1 MQLIYALETGKEGYE
16 KKDPVQS
23 LQKQFDNSRNLFVYL
38 LYFLTE
44 VARYAETDAR
54 IRALKNLPSSE
65 DLVVNTKI
73 AGNELL
79 QKILDNVSLRKAFK
93 DNPPGFEDTRDRVKK
108 IYGDL
113 MVSDLYRQYIQ
124 QPARNRNDEKGIV
137 QFIFTDL
144 MLPNED
150 FTAHIEDHFINWD
163 DDAEMMK
170 QLILNYL
177 NKPGMYDLQ
186 DIPGEEKW
194 KFAKDLLTAVLQKKE
209 YVTDLIRPKLIN
221 WDADRIAL
229 LDMILMQMGVC
240 EFLFFETIPPKVT
253 INEYIDIAKDYS
265 TTQSGQFVNGILDS
279 IHKELISQ
287 NKIHKIDFKQK
298 SN

>member
-1 MQLIYALETGKEGYE
+1 MIYALETGKEVYE

-23 LQKQFDNSRNLFVYL
+23 LQKQFDNSRNLFAYL
-38 LYFLTE
+38 LYFLAE

-54 IRALKNLPSSE
+54 IRSLKNLPSSE

-79 QKILDNVSLRKAFK
+79 QKILDNVSLRKVFK
-93 DNPPGFEDTRDRVKK
+93 NNPPGFEDTRERVKK

-124 QPARNRNDEKGIV
+124 RPARNRNDEKGIV

-170 QLILNYL
+170 QLVLNYL

-209 YVTDLIRPKLIN
+209 YVTDLIKPKLIN

-265 TTQSGQFVNGILDS
+265 TTQSGQFVNGILDN